1 MKEKL
6 DLSEQQIEAISFSI
20 YKDIR
25 QYVENNILNYSI
37 WQKENIFKH
46 LDIKEALKSGRI
58 KIIKRG
64 IIL

>member
-1 MKEKL
+1 MKENL

-20 YKDIR
+20 YKDIG
-25 QYVENNILNYSI
+25 QYVENNILNYNI
-37 WQKENIFKH
+37 WKNENILKH
-46 LDIKEALKSGRI
+46 LDIKEALKLGKI